1 MGRSG
6 YGVFSTLDDGYSDR
20 RSLLSTVFIVDTCG
34 VQSTNQVL
42 TKMKCKEID
51 PGHVVTTIHNG
62 IGMPQYYP
70 PSYHVCFYI
79 AGELVT
85 TQVSKELFYQAEV
98 GDALDVAY
106 GFGRLSREIQV
117 DTVRVVHP

>member
-1 MGRSG
+1 MGFLG
-6 YGVFSTLDDGYSDR
+6 
-20 RSLLSTVFIVDTCG
+20 LLSVVVFPTVFLCFLLFFIVDTCG

-51 PGHVVTTIHNG
+51 PGHVVTTVHNG
-62 IGMPQYYP
+62 VGMPQYYP

-85 TQVSKELFYQAEV
+85 TEVSKEMFYQAEV

-117 DTVRVVHP
+117 DTVRVVYP